1 MKTDYQPGQQ
11 LLKQIQQ
18 EAREKGYET
27 WMKNIFYFPPS
38 LPLEIIHS
46 SKFCSNAFSFE
57 KAYLISQLEKLF
69 LPILCSNNTPLMTKF
84 ISWPSPLLSTCGCNK
99 HLKFIMAKQQS
110 PLPLTQTHC
119 FPSQEK
125 ETAIHQKAWAK
136 SSYLTFLS
144 SPPVPHLILQ
154 PAPPSKEIWDLS
166 TFHSILFTATTLVQA
181 TVCWPG
187 SSTTDGWCMGGQIIR

>member
-1 MKTDYQPGQQ
+1 MAIPVKTDYQPGQQ

-69 LPILCSNNTPLMTKF
+69 LPILCSNNTPMMTKF
-84 ISWPSPLLSTCGCNK
+84 IS
-99 HLKFIMAKQQS
+99 
-110 PLPLTQTHC
+110 
-119 FPSQEK
+119 
-125 ETAIHQKAWAK
+125 
-136 SSYLTFLS
+136 
-144 SPPVPHLILQ
+144 
-154 PAPPSKEIWDLS
+154 
-166 TFHSILFTATTLVQA
+166 
-181 TVCWPG
+181 
-187 SSTTDGWCMGGQIIR
+187 